1 MAILLF
7 IFGYNFLKGSNLLNS
22 KRIYYV
28 KYDNVEGLAPSAPVT
43 INGLQVG
50 KVEQIGFADNKGGL
64 VVTFS
69 VDSDFQFS
77 RKSIVQ
83 IYSSGFIGGNNLG
96 IIPEYDQA
104 DTAVSG
110 DTLTGVVEK
119 GMLDGLVD
127 TFEPLEASIKV
138 TLARLDTVLQDI
150 DEVLDEQAKADLKS
164 AISNLDQTMRSVNG
178 ITDNMNQMMAT
189 NRVALER
196 TLANLD
202 TTTAN
207 FAKVS
212 DSLAKIET
220 TRMVADL
227 EAAIGSFRAITDR
240 MEKGEGS
247 IGKLLYDEQLYDN
260 LAGASFQLE
269 QLLED
274 FKENPKRYVHF
285 SVFGKKAQPYIEEE
299 NPDDV
304 PE

>member
-1 MAILLF
+1 
-7 IFGYNFLKGSNLLNS
+7 
-22 KRIYYV
+22 
-28 KYDNVEGLAPSAPVT
+28 
-43 INGLQVG
+43 
-50 KVEQIGFADNKGGL
+50 
-64 VVTFS
+64 
-69 VDSDFQFS
+69 
-77 RKSIVQ
+77 
-83 IYSSGFIGGNNLG
+83 
-96 IIPEYDQA
+96 
-104 DTAVSG
+104 
-110 DTLTGVVEK
+110 
-119 GMLDGLVD
+119 
-127 TFEPLEASIKV
+127 
-138 TLARLDTVLQDI
+138 
-150 DEVLDEQAKADLKS
+150 LDEQAKADLKS

-189 NRVALER
+189 NRVTLER

>member
-189 NRVALER
+189 NRVTLER

-212 DSLAKIET
+212 ESLAKIET

-227 EAAIGSFRAITDR
+227 EAAICSFRAITDR